1 MMMIQRN
8 FLDAALG
15 LHHVRVW
22 LAAVSRMISMISNS
36 VKHWSKLSRWDKV
49 ISYAQS
55 YLGKATDSAL
65 TRRWILGQF
74 FARGFEAPFRFRTL
88 SPILV
93 T

>member
-1 MMMIQRN
+1 MIQRN

-15 LHHVRVW
+15 LHHVHVW
-22 LAAVSRMISMISNS
+22 LAAANRMISMISNS
-36 VKHWSKLSRWDKV
+36 VKHWSLSRGDKV
-49 ISYAQS
+49 VLYAES
-55 YLGKATDSAL
+55 YLGKATDSPL
-65 TRRWILGQF
+65 TRRWILGLF